1 MEGEKWL
8 RVAGPDL
15 TVTGKGM
22 IEHNIAETGCVQL
35 INRRL
40 RDGGA
45 AATLVV
51 WAGNLV
57 RGPIKGL
64 CSDPAGSFWGLF
76 VVKYSI
82 LAGAVACMML
92 AQQAQQTVAEV
103 PAPQETA
110 QQAIPDAPR
119 PQQLP
124 SLNSVAPG
132 KGIPADLSGTTSS
145 TPDAEAPP
153 SSLPQSAAEK
163 AAQGTAPEVPA
174 AGEGPAAFTLHVQT
188 NFVEVPFT
196 VKDSKGR
203 LVPGLTWRD
212 VRVYENGLRQQMAL
226 FTVDPFP
233 LSVALVIDQSMTYDN
248 MTKVN
253 NALEALQGAFA
264 PYDEVA
270 VFTYNNGPRMQT
282 DFTAAQSARLGA
294 VLERSKSTGR
304 EGAMAYTSG
313 PLSQNI
319 NLNGGAQSYID
330 PNTNAT
336 HGTSLSNTLNVPK
349 EVHTLN
355 DAILAAA
362 THLSKTRT
370 GRRRVVY
377 VISDGKE
384 YGSTAGFKEVVK
396 YLQTNKISVY
406 ATLVGTGAL
415 PVTGFLDRIH
425 LPLMMRNNILQ
436 AYANETGGNVDSEFR
451 QRGIETSFAK
461 IAEEVR
467 TQYTVGY
474 YTHEPFIDGKYRTL
488 EVKVMRPN
496 LTVIAKKG
504 YYPTAED
511 VRPSVVRGR

>member
-1 MEGEKWL
+1 
-8 RVAGPDL
+8 
-15 TVTGKGM
+15 
-22 IEHNIAETGCVQL
+22 
-35 INRRL
+35 
-40 RDGGA
+40 
-45 AATLVV
+45 
-51 WAGNLV
+51 
-57 RGPIKGL
+57 
-64 CSDPAGSFWGLF
+64 
-76 VVKYSI
+76 
-82 LAGAVACMML
+82 MML
-92 AQQAQQTVAEV
+92 AQQARQTVAEDK
-103 PAPQETA
+103 APQA
-110 QQAIPDAPR
+110 ASQQQAIPDAPK

-124 SLNSVAPG
+124 PLDAIAPG
-132 KGIPADLSGTTSS
+132 KGTSADLDNSTSS
-145 TPDAEAPP
+145 NPDETAPP
-153 SSLPQSAAEK
+153 SSLPQTTAEK
-163 AAQGTAPEVPA
+163 AAQGPAPEVPA
-174 AGEGPAAFTLHVQT
+174 AGQGPEAFTLHVQT

-212 VRVYENGLRQQMAL
+212 VRVYENGLRQQLAL
-226 FTVDPFP
+226 FTTDPFP

-253 NALEALQGAFA
+253 NALEALQGVFA

-319 NLNGGAQSYID
+319 NVNGGAQTYID
-330 PNTNAT
+330 PNVNST

-362 THLSKTRT
+362 THLAKTRP
-370 GRRRVVY
+370 GRRRLVY

-384 YGSTAGFKEVVK
+384 YGSTASFKEVVK
-396 YLQTNKISVY
+396 YLQTNKIAVY
-406 ATLVGTGAL
+406 GTLVGDSSL
-415 PVTGFLDRIH
+415 PVVGFLDHIH
-425 LPLMMRNNILQ
+425 LPLTMRDNILR
-436 AYANETGGNVDSEFR
+436 AYASATGGNLDGEFR
-451 QRGIETSFAK
+451 QRGIENSFAK
-461 IAEEVR
+461 ITEEVR

-488 EVKVMRPN
+488 EVKIMRPN

-511 VRPSVVRGR
+511 IRPSVVVRGR

>member
-1 MEGEKWL
+1 
-8 RVAGPDL
+8 
-15 TVTGKGM
+15 
-22 IEHNIAETGCVQL
+22 
-35 INRRL
+35 
-40 RDGGA
+40 
-45 AATLVV
+45 
-51 WAGNLV
+51 
-57 RGPIKGL
+57 
-64 CSDPAGSFWGLF
+64 
-76 VVKYSI
+76 
-82 LAGAVACMML
+82 MML
-92 AQQAQQTVAEV
+92 AQQAQKTVAEE
-103 PAPQETA
+103 PTPQA
-110 QQAIPDAPR
+110 AARQQAIPDAPS

-124 SLNSVAPG
+124 PLDAIAPG
-132 KGIPADLSGTTSS
+132 KGTPADLSNASS
-145 TPDAEAPP
+145 PDGEAPP
-153 SSLPQSAAEK
+153 SSLPQTAAEK
-163 AAQGTAPEVPA
+163 AAQGPPPEVPA
-174 AGEGPAAFTLHVQT
+174 AGQGPAAFTLHVQT

-212 VRVYENGLRQQMAL
+212 VRVYENGLRQQLAL

-233 LSVALVIDQSMTYDN
+233 LSVALVIDQSMAFTD

-253 NALEALQGAFA
+253 NALEALPGAFA
-264 PYDEVA
+264 PYDEIA

-282 DFTAAQSARLGA
+282 DFTAAQSARLTA
-294 VLERSKSTGR
+294 VLDRSKSSGR

-349 EVHTLN
+349 EFHTLN

-362 THLSKTRT
+362 TQIVKSHPKAN
-370 GRRRVVY
+370 RRRVIY

-384 YGSTAGFKEVVK
+384 YGSTASFKEVVK
-396 YLQTNKISVY
+396 YLQTNKIAVY
-406 ATLVGTGAL
+406 GTLVGDSSL
-415 PVTGFLDRIH
+415 PVVGFLDHIH
-425 LPLMMRNNILQ
+425 LPLMMRDNVLK
-436 AYANETGGNVDSEFR
+436 AYADATGGNLEAEFR
-451 QRGIETSFAK
+451 QRGIAESFAK

-474 YTHEPFIDGKYRTL
+474 YTHEPFIDGKYRSL

-511 VRPSVVRGR
+511 IRPSVVRGR

>member
-1 MEGEKWL
+1 M
-8 RVAGPDL
+8 
-15 TVTGKGM
+15 
-22 IEHNIAETGCVQL
+22 
-35 INRRL
+35 
-40 RDGGA
+40 
-45 AATLVV
+45 
-51 WAGNLV
+51 
-57 RGPIKGL
+57 
-64 CSDPAGSFWGLF
+64 
-76 VVKYSI
+76 VKYSV

-92 AQQAQQTVAEV
+92 AQQGQRTVANAQ
-103 PAPQETA
+103 APQETA

-124 SLNSVAPG
+124 PLDAIAPG
-132 KGIPADLSGTTSS
+132 RGATAGLSGETSS

-163 AAQGTAPEVPA
+163 AAQGVAPEVPQ
-174 AGEGPAAFTLHVQT
+174 AGQGPEAFTLHVQT

-196 VKDSKGR
+196 VKDNKGR

-212 VRVYENGLRQQMAL
+212 IRVYENGLRQQPAL

-233 LSVALVIDQSMTYDN
+233 LSVALVIDQSMTFDN
-248 MTKVN
+248 MAKVN
-253 NALEALQGAFA
+253 NALAALQGAFA

-270 VFTYNNGPRMQT
+270 VFTYNNGPRLQT

-330 PNTNAT
+330 PNTNST

-362 THLSKTRT
+362 THLSKTRK

-384 YGSTAGFKEVVK
+384 YGSTAKFKEVVK

-406 ATLVGTGAL
+406 STLVGTSSL
-415 PVTGFLDRIH
+415 PVVGFLDRIH
-425 LPLMMRNNILQ
+425 LPLMMRDNILQ
-436 AYANETGGNVDSEFR
+436 AYAGETGGNVDGEFR
-451 QRGIETSFAK
+451 QKGIESSFAK
-461 IAEEVR
+461 ITQEVR
-467 TQYTVGY
+467 TQYTIGY

-496 LTVIAKKG
+496 LTVLAKKG

-511 VRPSVVRGR
+511 VKSSVVRGK